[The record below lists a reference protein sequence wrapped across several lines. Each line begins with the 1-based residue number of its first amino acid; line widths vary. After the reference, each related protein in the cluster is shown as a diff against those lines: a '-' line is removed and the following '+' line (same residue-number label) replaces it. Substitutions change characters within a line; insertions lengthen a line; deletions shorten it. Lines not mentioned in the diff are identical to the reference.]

1 MPSILKLC
9 FERKIEMK
17 RIFIF
22 TLMILLMASMPVFA
36 RKISRV
42 SDQIEVLQDLFKGE
56 EVEQSGNVWYVD
68 SGQSSS
74 GNGKTWDG
82 AFKTLN
88 EAIGFCTADNG
99 DVIYLAPG
107 HAETIISGAL
117 INLNVAGVTVVGC
130 GNGDNRPTF
139 TISTATSADMHISAD
154 DCTIRNLIF
163 IGEID
168 SLEFMLT
175 ITSDDVTIDNCE
187 FRDSVTTS
195 GLGVIAVG
203 VAADPETIDRLAIEN
218 CTFYQATGTNGDH
231 SIELLDDTQ
240 DAKIINNILFGDYDE
255 GVIAV
260 PESGNTYDALMISGN
275 LMTNIQAS
283 GKGLFIGGTP
293 GNRLILGENMVVVDT
308 ANNAYSMDTGTLQT
322 TRPVSAAGS
331 VVDGTGVFPASIA
344 DDSLWA
350 KVLSKSATPS
360 ASSYS
365 NVTDSM
371 EMLSDKLGAFAG
383 TAGATVGESLKA
395 DIVLAQTDLDAIIA
409 DFTDYKLDKLIS
421 ADDRTASLVYPDSV
435 AAESILAFLMSK
447 SASPIKTSY
456 NNTTDSL
463 EAISDS
469 VGVADNLIDGID
481 ANLIIVDGIVDG
493 IDANLIILDAIVDG
507 IDTNVAN
514 LDANL
519 IIVDGVVDGIDANL
533 IILDG
538 IADGIDANLIILDA
552 IVDGIDTN
560 VANLDAN
567 LIIVDGVVDGID
579 ANLVIVD
586 GVVDGIDANLIILD
600 AIVDGIDTNVANLD
614 VNLIIVDGIV
624 DGIDANLIIVDGI
637 IDGIDANL
645 IIVDGIV
652 DGIDA
657 NLIIIDSIA
666 DGIDTNVAN
675 LDANLIIVD
684 GIVDG
689 IDANLIIVDAVVDGI
704 DTNTAVLLTKSGDYI
719 VITADVN
726 NIAVP
731 SNDQTGPIT
740 SVATGSLIL
749 IDVIINTKTT
759 IADMAPAI
767 LEISSDANYGAT
779 GFDAPLITE
788 AKATFIAATSFQA
801 TVDADTEV
809 LPALLENG
817 KKIFIHGNNAAGDKN
832 VVFKVTM
839 IFQRVTNGATIAA
852 ANLGVIP

>member
-1 MPSILKLC
+1 
-9 FERKIEMK
+9 MK

-74 GNGKTWDG
+74 GNGKTWGG

-88 EAIGFCTADNG
+88 EAIGFCTADSG

-107 HAETIISGAL
+107 HTESIISVAQ
-117 INLNVAGVTVVGC
+117 IDVDCAGVTIIGS

-139 TISTATSADMHISAD
+139 TVSTADDALMLISAD
-154 DCTIRNLIF
+154 NCALRNLIF
-163 IGEID
+163 VNG
-168 SLEFMLT
+168 
-175 ITSDDVTIDNCE
+175 IDNLTYMLAVIAKGTTISGCE
-187 FRDSVTTS
+187 FRD
-195 GLGVIAVG
+195 GIATNG
-203 VAADPETIDRLAIEN
+203 KGAIIIGAADGDSNGTTIEN
-218 CTFYQATGTNGDH
+218 CIFYQPGTNNYFAIEVYFDMDNLKITNNTIYGDFDNGA
-231 SIELLDDTQ
+231 IYIPEAGNACLNLLIAD
-240 DAKIINNILFGDYDE
+240 N
-255 GVIAV
+255 VI
-260 PESGNTYDALMISGN
+260 
-275 LMTNIQAS
+275 TNKQAS
-283 GKGLFIGGTP
+283 GKGIFLHGTSSTP
-293 GNRLILGENMVVVDT
+293 VFRNNSINVDVP
-308 ANNAYSMDTGTLQT
+308 ANAYSLD
-322 TRPVSAAGS
+322 AG
-331 VVDGTGVFPASIA
+331 VIAYLCAGPKVDVIADGTGVYPASVV